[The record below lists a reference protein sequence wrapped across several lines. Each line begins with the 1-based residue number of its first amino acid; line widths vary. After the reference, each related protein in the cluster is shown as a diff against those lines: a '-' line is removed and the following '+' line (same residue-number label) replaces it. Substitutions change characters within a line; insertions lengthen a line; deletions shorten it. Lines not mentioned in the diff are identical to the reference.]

1 MTYPP
6 SVPPNTR
13 ADNTPLPTNHIADH
27 NDISNALTDII
38 NELGSD
44 PSGAAASLTARLD
57 GATDYVAIS
66 SPVTVLT
73 TATTVASLTLNG
85 PAAGL
90 GAVVLSLSLAASGV
104 TFGGAGNGA
113 AVTWSI
119 TGVTEAPARIVSP
132 DDSIASNTTITKGA
146 LLVVLLASG
155 SNTITLKATRTNGSG
170 TSGGTINVTGYVS
183 AVGMF

>member
-1 MTYPP
+1 MSYPP

-13 ADNTPLPTNHIADH
+13 TDATPLPTNLPSDI
-27 NDISNALTDII
+27 NTISNALTDII

-90 GAVVLSLSLAASGV
+90 GAVVLSLSLAASGI
-104 TFGGAGNGA
+104 TFGGEGGQASVA
-113 AVTWSI
+113 WSI
-119 TGVTEAPARIVSP
+119 TGVTAAPANPIPGSMAFV
-132 DDSIASNTTITKGA
+132 SNTTSPTAA
-146 LLVVLLASG
+146 LLLVLLAPG
-155 SNTITLKATRTNGSG
+155 TNAIAVKGTRTN
-170 TSGGTINVTGYVS
+170 TDASGGTINVTGYVS